1 MSNSWSQLPSAPRR
15 GSSKTYNLS
24 EADRLILTR
33 AFETTKADLTKFMGE
48 AYATHL
54 TEAVK
59 NGFNFETLDEGFSF
73 EGTPYTILSMSHKG
87 QSAGD
92 GAWTSLEP
100 HVAIRG
106 IAFNMTVVS
115 IQQAIG
121 GSTIIP
127 NVSTWDKMQ
136 DGKVISVTRCHFTP
150 NGRPL
155 GVCRKEDR
163 VTSPT
168 APVNA
173 PPASSGNMWGAPP
186 SAPASASS
194 DATPF

>member
-15 GSSKTYNLS
+15 GSSKTYKLS
-24 EADRLILTR
+24 EADRSILTR
-33 AFETTKADLTKFMGE
+33 AFETTKVELVKLMGE

-54 TEAVK
+54 TNSVK
-59 NGFNFETLDEGFSF
+59 SGFNFETLDEGFVF

-92 GAWTSLEP
+92 NAWTSLEP
-100 HVAIRG
+100 HVAMRG
-106 IAFNMTVVS
+106 VAFFTSVFF

-121 GSTIIP
+121 GETMIP
-127 NVSTWDKMQ
+127 NVSTWDRMQ
-136 DGKVISVTRCHFTP
+136 DGKIIAVTRCHFTP

-163 VTSPT
+163 KTSPT
-168 APVNA
+168 PVPVNA
-173 PPASSGNMWGAPP
+173 GSPGNMWGAPP
-186 SAPASASS
+186 PSAPPSASS